1 MDNKLISFIDDLKVG
16 DKFYYVNV
24 EFFKTRKELSNV
36 FCYELE
42 ITNVTSRTVHVKQ
55 HKICW
60 LFDIKEKEKLSI
72 AKIRREDLENDYAG
86 GFKRTKEQVMFFLNE
101 YKAFIEIN
109 AQNEDSD
116 KPQPMDEELKAH
128 CISVIQEGIDKIEGK
143 YIIQ

>member
-1 MDNKLISFIDDLKVG
+1 
-16 DKFYYVNV
+16 
-24 EFFKTRKELSNV
+24 
-36 FCYELE
+36 
-42 ITNVTSRTVHVKQ
+42 
-55 HKICW
+55 
-60 LFDIKEKEKLSI
+60 
-72 AKIRREDLENDYAG
+72 
-86 GFKRTKEQVMFFLNE
+86 MFFLNE